1 MTSLANILKPVNV
14 RLDDILLDPNNP
26 RFSDLGEDFSPVQEG
41 RYADNK
47 VQSHTL
53 ERMKNPVFDVV
64 ELRDTIKALGFLP
77 MDKLVLRK
85 WKGSSG
91 PDGVIKYVVIE
102 GNRRVTALKWLIQL
116 HEVGKETFSEE
127 QIKNFTEIEC
137 LLIDDDLANESAYLI
152 LPGLRHVSGIKE
164 WGPYQKAKAVFAL
177 RLSGMTAQQAAQS
190 LGLSTRAANSA
201 YRCYLALEAM
211 KSDEEFGDYAK
222 PKLYS
227 YFEEVFKK
235 ANLKAWLGW
244 SDESETFTEQD
255 KLAEFYSWIA
265 PVDGEDSEK
274 ITRAIDVRN
283 LAAIIE
289 DENALSILRS
299 ADGSLTRA
307 MARYELDNPTDW
319 LPKIVAAQTA
329 LSTLTPVLLRNM
341 PQSSVTVLEELQ
353 KLIGQTLHDRELL
366 LKNPSA

>member
-1 MTSLANILKPVNV
+1 MTNLANILKPVKV
-14 RLDDILLDPNNP
+14 KLEQILLDPNNP

-41 RYADNK
+41 RYADLK

-77 MDKLVLRK
+77 MDKLVVRK

-91 PDGVIKYVVIE
+91 VEADTKYVVVE
-102 GNRRVTALKWLIQL
+102 GNRRVTALKWLVQL
-116 HEVGKETFSEE
+116 HEVGKETFTPE
-127 QIKNFTEIEC
+127 QLKNLTEIDC
-137 LLIDDDLANESAYLI
+137 LLIDDSLADESAYLI

-244 SDESETFTEQD
+244 SDESESFTEGD
-255 KLAEFYSWIA
+255 RLAEFYSWIT

-289 DENALSILRS
+289 DENALSILRG

-319 LPKIVAAQTA
+319 LPKVVAAQTA
-329 LSTLTPVLLRNM
+329 LSSLTPILLRNM
-341 PQSSVTVLEELQ
+341 PEASVVVLEELQ
-353 KLIGQTLHDRELL
+353 KLIHQTLLDRKLL
-366 LKNPSA
+366 MSNHSK